1 MFKTKLSQFPAS
13 GEFYTSKVVDR
24 HIGAIAALI
33 LISLLSSW
41 TGTPSVHAIS
51 NFWEGFLWG
60 VADPV
65 INSNCLVGIVAIGL
79 LSAIFVRGALI
90 VGYFVLA
97 VVLGIIIHSLG
108 LNLPGTEIV
117 ISVSTIFLS
126 TMLMMPNQVNFIV
139 LAVMAVGVGLFQGYA
154 HGQSMIGTEI
164 ITLVTYI
171 LGITLTQVAVAM
183 SVREIGSA
191 MGMGKINGISP
202 WKINIAGW
210 CLCAIAIVFLS
221 NSII

>member
-1 MFKTKLSQFPAS
+1 MFKTKLSEFFATP
-13 GEFYTSKVVDR
+13 EFYTPKLVDR

-41 TGTPSVHAIS
+41 SGTPAVRAIS

-60 VADPV
+60 IADPV

-97 VVLGIIIHSLG
+97 VILGTIIHL
-108 LNLPGTEIV
+108 LQINLPGIEIA
-117 ISVSTIFLS
+117 ISISTIFLS
-126 TMLMMPNQVNFIV
+126 TMLIMPNQVNFIV
-139 LAVMAVGVGLFQGYA
+139 LALMGVSVGLFQGYA
-154 HGQSMIGTEI
+154 HGQSIVESGI
-164 ITLVTYI
+164 IPLVAYI
-171 LGITLTQVAVAM
+171 TGMVLTQFAVTM
-183 SVREIGSA
+183 SVKEIGGA
-191 MGMGKINGISP
+191 MGMGEINRIVP

-210 CLCAIAIVFLS
+210 CLCAMAIVFLS